1 MKKLSI
7 ILAVLVITFVS
18 LMGCS
23 CQKDDNIIRVNEV
36 THSIFYAPFYVAMNK
51 GYFEEEGYTIELT
64 NGGGSDKS
72 MTAVLSN
79 SADIALL
86 GPETSVYVA
95 SQDKKDLPIIFG
107 QLTKRDGSFLF
118 GRTQETNFDWTNL
131 ENTEIIAGRKG
142 GLPAMTLEYVLNQKG
157 YYDGQN
163 ITLNYDISFN
173 NMGPAFVAGT
183 GDYTTLFEPTAT
195 ELENAGK
202 GYIVT
207 SIGQDSGEVPYT
219 CFMANRSYLDKNED
233 QIKKFLRA
241 VVKGYQFL
249 TTGNLDE
256 VAQSLL
262 PSFPGT
268 DIQSIKYAIES
279 YKQIDAWNDTPVMTE
294 DSYQRLLAIMENA
307 GQITKQ
313 VAFQTVVDNS
323 YAIEVMK
330 EFA

>member
-95 SQDKKDLPIIFG
+95 SQEKKDLPIIFG

>member
-195 ELENAGK
+195 ELKNAGK

-307 GQITKQ
+307 GFRNCRCYPLTFGTCTIYIGEK
-313 VAFQTVVDNS
+313 
-323 YAIEVMK
+323 
-330 EFA
+330 

>member
-330 EFA
+330 EFL

>member
-18 LMGCS
+18 LMGCF

>member
-330 EFA
+330 EFV